1 MTAND
6 HGFDG
11 QRFVQVRA
19 AMWREVTDGLVV
31 LGPTAERP
39 THITG
44 TAVLGWAY
52 FERPTTFDEV
62 VARLVEAYGADPS
75 VVHRDLAQVVAAL
88 VRDGALESV
97 VSA

>member
-1 MTAND
+1 MTAID
-6 HGFDG
+6 PGLDD
-11 QRFVQVRA
+11 QRYVQARA

-44 TAVLGWAY
+44 TAVLGWAH
-52 FERPTTFDEV
+52 FERPTTFGAV
-62 VARLVEAYGADPS
+62 VTRLVETYGADPA
-75 VVHRDLAQVVAAL
+75 VVHRDLAHVVAAL

-97 VSA
+97 ASL